1 MVGQEEIP
9 AKVFSHCLLFKHH
22 KMFEK
27 FLEAQPKGKGSRKS
41 MIFGK
46 EEKPQSKR
54 DFAVAKLSKAK

>member
-1 MVGQEEIP
+1 
-9 AKVFSHCLLFKHH
+9 
-22 KMFEK
+22 MFEK

-46 EEKPQSKR
+46 DEKPQSKR